1 MVKIGWFLASV
12 LAYGQT
18 SSGKTYTMKGDG
30 EREGIIPQVIQKLF
44 KSIDEGKLTAQIS
57 ISYMEIYNEN
67 IIDLLSNSQNS
78 L

>member
-1 MVKIGWFLASV
+1 
-12 LAYGQT
+12 
-18 SSGKTYTMKGDG
+18 MKGDG